1 MERIVPKY
9 KLVARTLLA
18 AFWVLGTYLFPIQEI
33 VPGAEAMAT
42 SYMSLLG
49 DAAIILLGLWTI
61 RNRMDIA
68 LYVALLLI
76 GLVSALAND
85 IPTVLFVN
93 GMRSYLIPISLL
105 IVVRYLLATRERV
118 RYFLPLFEKSLY
130 IFLLLQFP
138 VMVIQCFRWGA
149 YDNVGGTLGWM
160 MSGPVSTLL
169 YLISFYLMVR
179 RWDNDKT
186 YLENLAQN
194 YILLICLFPSMLNET
209 KISFLYLAMYF
220 LFLVPMDRRF
230 LKRMLYVVPLMLLIF
245 VGAVAL
251 YITILG
257 GDTVED
263 YEGTKSEVTSSQF
276 LNEYTVGNDE
286 IRTMVLDGYMEAV
299 MPEVDET
306 DFARGLKFA
315 CVPILL
321 DDTPH
326 AWFIGFG
333 PSQFKGGTTL
343 ELTPFA
349 EEYEWL
355 IKGTHMSAFSY
366 VIDMG
371 IVGIAWMAWYLLVL
385 FRAFRHVRKR
395 SKRITWFVALLM
407 VISIAYMQ
415 LLSMI
420 VMMIIFTFIAMVS
433 SRVPLFKYAPL
444 PGGWLLKPLPE
455 ASASDPSRTHEPCVP
470 TSLDTHALAP
480 RR

>member
-18 AFWVLGTYLFPIQEI
+18 VFWVLGTYLFPIQELL
-33 VPGAEAMAT
+33 PGAEEAAT
-42 SYMSLLG
+42 STMSLLG
-49 DAAIILLGLWTI
+49 DAALILLGLWTI

-76 GLVSALAND
+76 SIVSALVND
-85 IPTVLFVN
+85 IPAVLFVN

-105 IVVRYLLATRERV
+105 IIVRYLLATRERV
-118 RYFLPLFEKSLY
+118 RYFLPRFEKSLY

-138 VMVIQCFRWGA
+138 VMVIQCIRWGA

-160 MSGPVSTLL
+160 MSGPISTLL

-186 YLENLAQN
+186 YLENLRQN

-209 KISFLYLAMYF
+209 KISFVYLAMYF

-230 LKRMLYVVPLMLLIF
+230 LKRMLYVIPLMLCVF
-245 VGAVAL
+245 VGAMAIYL
-251 YITILG
+251 TILG
-257 GDTVED
+257 SDTVED
-263 YEGTKSEVTSSQF
+263 YEGTKTDVASSQF

-321 DDTPH
+321 DDSPH

-355 IKGTHMSAFSY
+355 LKGTRMSVFSY
-366 VIDMG
+366 VIDLG
-371 IVGIAWMAWYLLVL
+371 LAGIAWIVWYLLVL
-385 FRAFRHVRKR
+385 FRVFRRVRRR
-395 SKRITWFVALLM
+395 SRRITLFVALLM

-415 LLSMI
+415 LFEMK
-420 VMMIIFTFIAMVS
+420 VMMTIFTFIAMVS
-433 SRVPLFKYAPL
+433 SREPLFKYAPL
-444 PGGWLLKPLPE
+444 PSGWLLKPLPE
-455 ASASDPSRTHEPCVP
+455 ATDSEPPRTHGPCIR
-470 TSLDTHALAP
+470 TSLHPNASAT